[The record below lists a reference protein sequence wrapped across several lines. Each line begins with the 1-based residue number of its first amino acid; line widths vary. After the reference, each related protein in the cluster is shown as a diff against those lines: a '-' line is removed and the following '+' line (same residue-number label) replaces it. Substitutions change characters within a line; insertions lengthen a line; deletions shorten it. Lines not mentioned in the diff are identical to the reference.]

1 MAILTGNFTI
11 NPAPPESS
19 KIILS
24 NLITDPYEVWVNDTV
39 TLIATAQNPS
49 AEDDKLRVTVTVDNT
64 IVETSTIQVAA
75 GATQTVAFNVTAQTE
90 GQHKVK
96 VNTLSGSFT
105 VVKTGYHTIEVT
117 RSGGGSTV
125 LHFTFDGQPQAMT
138 YIALLP
144 IGQHSVSVPSPVD
157 VGTGVLAF
165 TSWGDGVN
173 SASRTVDL
181 EKWTILVATYTV
193 ISGYASCPSLYTW
206 NGTGY
211 SYVTDVGNSGWLG
224 YTGHID
230 SNGQITFNG
239 GNPWDYVKLNPSQ
252 LATKTINGKSF
263 FEMALSQEWD
273 ELFYLDAV
281 SLAVVDHPVGTDAYT
296 TMTNYLNKG
305 STGKIY
311 TVNSTNILSPYSAT
325 NEKGQNV
332 LTDILKADGVYT
344 PGNNGLENPAWN
356 NITLNQLTLDLGNL
370 SSAQQIKLVITGIVD
385 WGPYQSYYNWI
396 DQFKAAAAQGLVSN
410 GTEIAPAPYME
421 IKAPNGSWVRAPQ
434 DRQIPIPSDS
444 NPRTFVVDLTGLF
457 PQGTNDYQLRISN
470 FWNVTYDYIGI
481 DTTTQ
486 QNITVQKIT
495 ATATLGQFCSTNSTS
510 SGNFT
515 AYGDVTTLLQNA
527 DDMYVIGRQGDVVTL
542 EFPTANLTAPAQGM
556 VRDYFVSVATWFKD
570 PPGQWGYGFNF
581 TVDSLP
587 FMAMSGYPYAS
598 TETYPYDAPHLEYL
612 KQYNTRVIS
621 PSS

>member
-1 MAILTGNFTI
+1 
-11 NPAPPESS
+11 
-19 KIILS
+19 
-24 NLITDPYEVWVNDTV
+24 
-39 TLIATAQNPS
+39 
-49 AEDDKLRVTVTVDNT
+49 
-64 IVETSTIQVAA
+64 
-75 GATQTVAFNVTAQTE
+75 
-90 GQHKVK
+90 
-96 VNTLSGSFT
+96 
-105 VVKTGYHTIEVT
+105 
-117 RSGGGSTV
+117 
-125 LHFTFDGQPQAMT
+125 
-138 YIALLP
+138 
-144 IGQHSVSVPSPVD
+144 
-157 VGTGVLAF
+157 
-165 TSWGDGVN
+165 
-173 SASRTVDL
+173 
-181 EKWTILVATYTV
+181 
-193 ISGYASCPSLYTW
+193 
-206 NGTGY
+206 
-211 SYVTDVGNSGWLG
+211 
-224 YTGHID
+224 
-230 SNGQITFNG
+230 
-239 GNPWDYVKLNPSQ
+239 
-252 LATKTINGKSF
+252 
-263 FEMALSQEWD
+263 
-273 ELFYLDAV
+273 
-281 SLAVVDHPVGTDAYT
+281 
-296 TMTNYLNKG
+296 MTNYLNKG

-311 TVNSTNILSPYSAT
+311 TVNTTNILSPSSAT

-370 SSAQQIKLVITGIVD
+370 SSAQQVKLVITGIVD

-396 DQFKAAAAQGLVSN
+396 DQFKAAAAKGLVAN

-457 PQGTNDYQLRISN
+457 PQGTNGYQLRISN

-486 QNITVQKIT
+486 QKISVQKIT

-510 SGNFT
+510 TGNFT
-515 AYGDVTTLLQNA
+515 AYGDVTTLLQSA

-542 EFPTANLTAPAQGM
+542 EFPIANLTAPAQGM

-612 KQYNTRVIS
+612 KQYNSRVIP